1 MIDIPTLATDR
12 LVLRPFRA
20 EDLDAHAA
28 MNADPRV
35 MRYIGEV
42 QDRAA
47 AFRSLCS
54 YVGHWHVRGYGPWAV
69 EERATG
75 AFVGRA
81 GVMRWEPWNE
91 VEVAYAL
98 APSAWGKGFAVEMAG
113 CALRYAHEVVGAR
126 RVVSRIAAGNASSV
140 RVAERLGA
148 TYAGDADA
156 RVNGMVVR
164 VFVYPDPPAR

>member
-1 MIDIPTLATDR
+1 MQIPTLTTER
-12 LVLRPFRA
+12 LILRPFREA
-20 EDLDAHAA
+20 DLDAHAA

-35 MRYIGEV
+35 MQFIGEV

-47 AFRSLCS
+47 AFRSLCA
-54 YVGHWHVRGYGPWAV
+54 YLGHWYVRGYGPWAV

-81 GVMRWEPWNE
+81 GLVRFEPWTH

-98 APSAWGKGFAVEMAG
+98 VPSAWGKGYASEMA
-113 CALRYAHEVVGAR
+113 ARSLRYAHEVVGAR
-126 RVVSRIAAGNASSV
+126 GVASHILVGNTAAI

-148 TYAGDADA
+148 KYTCDAD
-156 RVNGMVVR
+156 VKVKGSTVR
-164 VFVYPDPPAR
+164 VYVYPDPG